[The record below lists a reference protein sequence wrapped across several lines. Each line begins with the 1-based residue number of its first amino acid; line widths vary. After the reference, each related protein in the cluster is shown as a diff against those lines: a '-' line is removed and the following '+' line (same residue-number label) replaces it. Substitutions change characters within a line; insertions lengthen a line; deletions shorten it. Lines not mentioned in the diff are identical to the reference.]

1 MPRQPHPADGW
12 AQLRFAII
20 GPLLAAPPEPGELAA
35 ALEALAERHWRHPVQ
50 GHAVQFSVPT
60 LERWYYRARGADDPL
75 AALRPRR
82 RGDAG
87 RSRTLSGAHIEALSA
102 QYREH
107 PGWTVQLHY
116 DNLRALA
123 EQDNALADVPSYG
136 TVRRLFRAQG
146 WVRRRLAKRN
156 TPGAHQAEYRLASR
170 EVRSYEV
177 EYVHALWHADFHH
190 GSRRILTAAGAWAT
204 PLLLGIIDD
213 RSRVVCH
220 LQWYLHETAQTLVH
234 GLSQALQKHG
244 LPRALMT
251 DNGAAMQ
258 AEEFQQGLKT
268 LGILHEP
275 TLPYSPY
282 QNAKQESFWA
292 TLEGRLMAQLE
303 GVNDLGLGPL
313 NALTQAWLEQE
324 YHRSVHR
331 ELATTPLRR
340 YLDERSVGRPAP
352 SSEALRRAFRRIEAR
367 RLRRSDCT
375 LSLAGKRYEV
385 PDRYR
390 HLERPLVAYARWDL
404 TQVELL
410 DPNTRLP
417 LCPLYPLDKLTNADG
432 RRRRREPVT
441 DAPQSPATS
450 GELPPLLRKLLAEFA
465 ATGLPPAYLPT
476 PDEQENNP

>member
-1 MPRQPHPADGW
+1 MPSHPPADGW
-12 AQLRFAII
+12 AQLRFAVI
-20 GPLLAAPPEPGELAA
+20 GPLLAAPPEKGELAA
-35 ALEALAERHWRHPVQ
+35 ALKDLAERHWRHPVHGQ
-50 GHAVQFSVPT
+50 AVQFSVPT
-60 LERWYYRARGADDPL
+60 LERWYYRARSADDPI
-75 AALRPRR
+75 AALRPGR

-87 RSRTLSGAHIEALSA
+87 RSRTLAPAHVEALSA

-116 DNLRALA
+116 DNLSALGK
-123 EQDNALADVPSYG
+123 QDPAYAGVPSYG
-136 TVRRLFRAQG
+136 TVRRFFRAQG
-146 WVRRRLAKRN
+146 WVRRHPPKRN
-156 TPGAHQAEYRLASR
+156 TPGAHQAAYRLETR

-190 GSRRILTAAGAWAT
+190 GSRRVLTAQGTWAT
-204 PLLLGIIDD
+204 PILLGVIDD

-220 LQWYLHETAQTLVH
+220 LQWYLAETAQALVH

-258 AEEFQQGLKT
+258 AEEFQQGLKN

-303 GVNDLGLGPL
+303 GVAELRLGPL
-313 NALTQAWLEQE
+313 NELTQAWLEQE
-324 YHRSVHR
+324 YHRRVHQ

-352 SSEALRRAFRRIEAR
+352 DSVTLRRAFRRIEQR
-367 RLRRSDCT
+367 RLRHSDGT

-410 DPNTRLP
+410 DPHTRQP
-417 LCPLYPLDKLTNADG
+417 LCPLYPLDKLANADG
-432 RRRRREPVT
+432 QRRRREPAGET
-441 DAPQSPATS
+441 AEPKPPS
-450 GELPPLLRKLLAEFA
+450 GDLPPLLRQLLADFA

-476 PDEQENNP
+476 PDEREENP

>member
-1 MPRQPHPADGW
+1 MSLPPPADRW
-12 AQLRFAII
+12 AQLRFSII
-20 GPLLAAPPEPGELAA
+20 GPLLASPPEKGELAA
-35 ALEALAERHWRHPVQ
+35 SLKALSERHWRHPLQ
-50 GHAVQFSVPT
+50 GHAIQFSVPT
-60 LERWYYRARGADDPL
+60 LERWYYRARHADDPVG
-75 AALRPRR
+75 ALRPRR

-87 RSRTLSGAHIEALSA
+87 RSRTLAPAHVEALGA

-116 DNLRALA
+116 DNLQALS
-123 EQDNALADVPSYG
+123 EQDASYGGVPSYG
-136 TVRRLFRAQG
+136 TVRRFFRAQG
-146 WVRRRLAKRN
+146 WSRRRPPKRN
-156 TPGAHQAEYRLASR
+156 TPGAQQAAHRLETR

-190 GSRRILTAAGAWAT
+190 GSRRVLTAQGAWAT

-220 LQWYLHETAQTLVH
+220 LQWYLSETAQTLVH

-258 AEEFQQGLKT
+258 AQEFQQGLQA

-303 GVNDLGLGPL
+303 GVSDLRLGLL
-313 NALTQAWLEQE
+313 NELTQAWLEQE
-324 YHRSVHR
+324 YHRSVHK
-331 ELATTPLRR
+331 ELAATPMRR
-340 YLDERSVGRPAP
+340 YLEVRSVGRPAP
-352 SSEALRRAFRRIEAR
+352 DSATLRRAFRQIESR
-367 RLRRSDCT
+367 RLRRSDGT

-404 TQVELL
+404 TQVELV
-410 DPNTRLP
+410 DPNTRMP
-417 LCPLYPLDKLTNADG
+417 LCPLYPLDKLANADG
-432 RRRRREPVT
+432 QRRRRE
-441 DAPQSPATS
+441 ATPETAAS
-450 GELPPLLRKLLAEFA
+450 TQKNGELPPLLRKLQAEFA
-465 ATGLPPAYLPT
+465 ATGMPPAYLPT
-476 PDEQENNP
+476 ADEQENPS

>member
-1 MPRQPHPADGW
+1 MPSQHPADGW

-20 GPLLAAPPEPGELAA
+20 GPLLAAPPEKGELAA
-35 ALEALAERHWRHPVQ
+35 ALQALAERHWRHPVH
-50 GHAVQFSVPT
+50 GHAVRFSVPT
-60 LERWYYRARGADDPL
+60 LERWYYRARAATDPV

-87 RSRTLSGAHIEALSA
+87 RSRTLGPVHIEALSA

-107 PGWTVQLHY
+107 SGWTLQLHY
-116 DNLRALA
+116 DNLVALA
-123 EQDNALADVPSYG
+123 EQDDTYAGVPSYA
-136 TVRRLFRAQG
+136 TVRRFFRHQG
-146 WVRRRLAKRN
+146 WVRRRLPKRN
-156 TPGAHQAEYRLASR
+156 TAGALQAEYRLESR

-190 GSRRILTAAGAWAT
+190 GSRRVLTAGGAWAT

-220 LQWYLHETAQTLVH
+220 LQWYLQETAQTLVH

-258 AEEFQQGLKT
+258 AEEFQQGLKI

-303 GVNDLGLGPL
+303 GVADLRLGQL
-313 NALTQAWLEQE
+313 NELTQVWLEQE
-324 YHRSVHR
+324 YHRSVHK

-352 SSEALRRAFRRIEAR
+352 DSATLRRAFRRIEAR
-367 RLRRSDCT
+367 RVRRSDAT
-375 LSLAGKRYEV
+375 LSLAGQRYEV

-390 HLERPLVAYARWDL
+390 HLERPLIAYARWDL

-410 DPNTRLP
+410 DPNTRAP
-417 LCPLYPLDKLTNADG
+417 LCPLYPLDKLANADG
-432 RRRRREPVT
+432 QRRRREPERAT
-441 DAPQSPATS
+441 EPRSPR
-450 GELPPLLRKLLAEFA
+450 GELPPLLQKLLADFA

-476 PDEQENNP
+476 PDEQEEKP